1 MIPVFSRAGMSKRS
15 KKNNPRNKI
24 KVYLPLK
31 MKNGIIPQNIIHTK
45 RRSKGIFN
53 GSVSGTLKDH

>member
-1 MIPVFSRAGMSKRS
+1 
-15 KKNNPRNKI
+15 
-24 KVYLPLK
+24 

-53 GSVSGTLKDH
+53 GSVSGTLKDQ